1 MSSPSNYIFYSGS
14 NIVLQSGS
22 IIPFAIPASY
32 VIFSGSIAGITGPY
46 YGLNGITNNIDFANI
61 NANIVMQAVINAIP
75 SGKIYIKSGV
85 YNINANITGKSDIII
100 EGSSISDT
108 SSTGTILKAIGSTT

>member
-1 MSSPSNYIFYSGS
+1 MSSSSNYIFYSGS

-22 IIPFAIPASY
+22 IIPFALPATY
-32 VIFSGSIAGITGPY
+32 VIFSGSVAGYSGPY
-46 YGLNGITNNIDFANI
+46 YAINGLSNNIDFF
-61 NANIVMQAVINAIP
+61 NANANVLIQAVINAIP

-108 SSTGTILKAIGSTT
+108 SSTGTI